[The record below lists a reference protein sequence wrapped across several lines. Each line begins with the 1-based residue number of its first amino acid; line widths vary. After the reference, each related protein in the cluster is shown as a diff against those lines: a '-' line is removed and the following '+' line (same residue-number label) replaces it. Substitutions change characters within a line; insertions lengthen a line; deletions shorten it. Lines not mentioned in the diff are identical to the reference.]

1 MSISELGS
9 LGEFVGSVAVV
20 ATLII
25 LIFQVRGARTEI
37 SSQMTREIKRHNNE
51 TFHQLTRHPDLVDIH
66 IRAQRQ
72 YESLSEAEKLT
83 WIIWLFTWINQT
95 EDGWMA
101 RKRGI
106 PNMSWV
112 DSYVL
117 GVALTLRSDGGREVW
132 PRLRIFF
139 EPLFAEALEET
150 VRQDDSTFLDL
161 LLGAPELEDR
171 PGARLRP
178 PSGGPPG
185 SRAAETEDPA

>member
-9 LGEFVGSVAVV
+9 LGEFVGSMAVV
-20 ATLII
+20 ATLVI

-51 TFHQLTRHPDLVDIH
+51 TFHQLTRHPDLVDIHIH

-117 GVALTLRSDGGREVW
+117 GVALALRSDGGREVW
-132 PRLRIFF
+132 PRLRVFF
-139 EPLFAEALEET
+139 EPAFAEALEEII
-150 VRQDDSTFLDL
+150 RQDGSTFLDV
-161 LLGAPELEDR
+161 LLGAPQLED
-171 PGARLRP
+171 G
-178 PSGGPPG
+178 PS
-185 SRAAETEDPA
+185 A